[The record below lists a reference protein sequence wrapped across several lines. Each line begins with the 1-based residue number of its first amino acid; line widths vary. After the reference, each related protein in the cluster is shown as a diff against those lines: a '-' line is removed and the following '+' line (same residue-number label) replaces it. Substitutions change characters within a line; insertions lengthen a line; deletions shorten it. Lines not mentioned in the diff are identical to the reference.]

1 MYSIGKRHLISHRT
15 TIAYHIFFWTFSS
28 ILLFLTPLMQASHAQ
43 SRTTISKIDQIE
55 LRNGNEAADIW
66 IRQFKKKSSEMK
78 ATPAYDKDAAL
89 NSLAKVNRQ
98 FASELNNSLK
108 NLENTYIRRCFRRQ
122 ITELQDLADFLELG
136 ATLIAAKKQN
146 NKELLNSAI
155 SVLTIKDKD
164 LREFYEPIGSMGE
177 IDRRIINYVNIGE
190 SKIYEAINRIDE
202 ASDDLERE
210 VGIRFP
216 DTR

>member
-1 MYSIGKRHLISHRT
+1 
-15 TIAYHIFFWTFSS
+15 
-28 ILLFLTPLMQASHAQ
+28 
-43 SRTTISKIDQIE
+43 
-55 LRNGNEAADIW
+55 
-66 IRQFKKKSSEMK
+66 MK